1 MAKSLLDNKNVRTPS
16 EDYLSYL
23 IELSEQERK
32 DVYQEVMKDR
42 TDRLSDRLEN
52 QTLGQILGG
61 GINLS
66 ERIIS
71 GLSGSG
77 FDKIPVFK
85 GTSEE
90 KAFIKAAK
98 DILDNREIKSEGGLL
113 GDQRK
118 IDVNKDG
125 EITAKDFEMLR
136 EQRQSGGL
144 LDDDMMRVGYA
155 NGTPDDGGERVML
168 MQQKAMQMMQK
179 SPLDDVA
186 YDQMIMDMEEN
197 PNISG
202 FRKAQSDFDMFI
214 QDQESKDMFLNLLKN
229 RDEILERKE
238 KAEGGEMLPDEEM
251 EQNFVDFVVDEALSP
266 EEKSMLEE
274 QLEANPQ
281 LSVLFDKVVETASEF
296 TGAGPVEGPGTGTS
310 DDIPARLSDGEFVF
324 TAKAVEQIG
333 ADNLMQMMKDAEA
346 AYDAG
351 GERAAMQEGGLTSV
365 EEEQEN
371 PMAPKKVEVEYTINR
386 PAANVVSGVNPLL
399 AAQEEQDLIDEELKK
414 RMIGITPY
422 VRS

>member
-118 IDVNKDG
+118 I
-125 EITAKDFEMLR
+125 
-136 EQRQSGGL
+136 
-144 LDDDMMRVGYA
+144 
-155 NGTPDDGGERVML
+155 
-168 MQQKAMQMMQK
+168 
-179 SPLDDVA
+179 
-186 YDQMIMDMEEN
+186 
-197 PNISG
+197 
-202 FRKAQSDFDMFI
+202 
-214 QDQESKDMFLNLLKN
+214 
-229 RDEILERKE
+229 
-238 KAEGGEMLPDEEM
+238 
-251 EQNFVDFVVDEALSP
+251 
-266 EEKSMLEE
+266 
-274 QLEANPQ
+274 
-281 LSVLFDKVVETASEF
+281 
-296 TGAGPVEGPGTGTS
+296 
-310 DDIPARLSDGEFVF
+310 
-324 TAKAVEQIG
+324 
-333 ADNLMQMMKDAEA
+333 
-346 AYDAG
+346 
-351 GERAAMQEGGLTSV
+351 
-365 EEEQEN
+365 
-371 PMAPKKVEVEYTINR
+371 
-386 PAANVVSGVNPLL
+386 
-399 AAQEEQDLIDEELKK
+399 
-414 RMIGITPY
+414 
-422 VRS
+422 